1 MVANRGIDALGVAR
15 GPRTV
20 SRQNEVA
27 PVISL
32 PGRLT
37 PVSWQLPNHLSY
49 EDWLHYGK
57 MLTQMQGAIQ
67 WALGD
72 WWVHGEHKYGK
83 RVKALRDGAFGTY
96 AIQTLKLRLGCEAR

>member
-20 SRQNEVA
+20 SRQNEMA
-27 PVISL
+27 RVISL

-72 WWVHGEHKYGK
+72 WWVHGEHKYDKSG
-83 RVKALRDGAFGTY
+83 LRRSGT
-96 AIQTLKLRLGCEAR
+96 APLAPMLSKL